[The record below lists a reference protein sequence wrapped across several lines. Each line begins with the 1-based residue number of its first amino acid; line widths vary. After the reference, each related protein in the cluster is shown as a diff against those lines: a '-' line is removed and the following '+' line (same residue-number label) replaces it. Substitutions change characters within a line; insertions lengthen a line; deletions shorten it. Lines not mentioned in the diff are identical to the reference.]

1 MTEGGFRHTPGMDAA
16 PESDLVI
23 ATLDTFD
30 RAFAAGDLDAVV
42 ELFTEDASL
51 LLLYGPPAHGRAEIR
66 ALWAPTFAK
75 WDMSAWAT
83 ERLIVDV
90 HADRAYTVST
100 YTETLVD
107 RAGTD
112 QSRVVVGRVVM
123 FLRRLDD
130 GSWQISFVMNSHA
143 RPVELLG

>member
-1 MTEGGFRHTPGMDAA
+1 MTEGGFRHTAGMDAA
-16 PESDLVI
+16 PESELVI
-23 ATLDTFD
+23 ATLDAFD

-51 LLLYGPPAHGRAEIR
+51 LLLHGAAVHGRAGIR
-66 ALWAPTFAK
+66 ATWAPTFAK

-83 ERLIVDV
+83 ERAIVDV
-90 HADRAYTVST
+90 HTDRAYTLST

-107 RAGTD
+107 RAGTEP
-112 QSRVVVGRVVM
+112 SRLVVGRVVM
-123 FLRRLDD
+123 FLQRQDD
-130 GSWQISFVMNSHA
+130 GRWQISFVMNSHV